1 MEKRY
6 KVEREFIPINLL
18 IAFLIGL
25 AAAIFV
31 VASNETFGLSSGS
44 QTLLTIFV
52 GIVYLVIAV
61 FMLLPKKIKTPV
73 DIPREIVFH
82 RDPEERPKEI
92 IKIVEKIVEKKVPVY
107 VEKKVTKIV
116 HRKGDAKIAIVH
128 VEKKKK
134 KKSKYMG
141 STYNEKYHL
150 RSCRFSGVI
159 KKKYLVQENDK
170 KFFKL
175 RGYKP
180 CKVCRPNY
188 N

>member
-6 KVEREFIPINLL
+6 KIEREFIPINLL

-31 VASNETFGLSSGS
+31 IASKETFGLSSGS
-44 QTLLTIFV
+44 QALLSIFV
-52 GIVYLVIAV
+52 GIVYLVIAI

-73 DIPREIVFH
+73 DIPERIVFH
-82 RDPEERPKEI
+82 SDPEKKPKEI
-92 IKIVEKIVEKKVPVY
+92 VKVVEKIVEKKVPVH
-107 VEKKVTKIV
+107 VEKKVTKVV
-116 HRKGDAKIAIVH
+116 HKKGDAKIAVVH
-128 VEKKKK
+128 VTKKKK
-134 KKSKYMG
+134 KKTKYMG

-150 RSCRFSGVI
+150 RTCRFSGAI
-159 KKKYLVQENDK
+159 KKQYLVEENDK

-175 RGYKP
+175 RGYIP
-180 CKVCRPNY
+180 CKVCKPQY